1 MAGLKNETEKTFR
14 LELGPGLSRDLPVR
28 TLKGGG
34 DQIASFVMLGD
45 VELNKGCAALLVERM
60 RVQDLLGQFD
70 YIVTLEAKGITLAHE
85 IAALLEHPRFV
96 VIRKTHKRYM
106 EKPIMVPSSSITSGG
121 DQTIVMDGIDIRRI
135 RGKRVLLVED
145 VIATGGSID
154 AACHLIESA
163 GAEVAVIAAV
173 LLKGD
178 YSDPRLI
185 YLQAPEM

>member
-1 MAGLKNETEKTFR
+1 MADKTSETFH
-14 LELGPGLSRDLPVR
+14 LELGPGLSRDLPKR

-34 DQIASFVMLGD
+34 HEIASFVMLGD
-45 VELNKGCAALLVERM
+45 VELNKGCASLLVERM
-60 RVQDLLGQFD
+60 REKDLLREFD

-85 IAALLEHPRFV
+85 IAALLGHPRYV

-121 DQTIVMDGIDIRRI
+121 DQTIVMDGLDIQRI
-135 RGKRVLLVED
+135 RGKKVLLVED

-163 GAEVAVIAAV
+163 GAEVSVIAAV

-178 YSDPRLI
+178 YSDPRLL
-185 YLQAPEM
+185 YLKAPEM

>member
-1 MAGLKNETEKTFR
+1 MSDKNIETFH

-28 TLKGGG
+28 TLKGS
-34 DQIASFVMLGD
+34 DHQIASFVMLGD
-45 VELNKGCAALLVERM
+45 VELNKGCASLLVEKM
-60 RVQDLLGQFD
+60 KEKDLLKEFD

-85 IAALLEHPRFV
+85 MAAILGHPRYV

-121 DQTIVMDGIDIRRI
+121 DQTIVMDGLDIQRI

-163 GAEVAVIAAV
+163 GAEVSVIAAV

-178 YSDPRLI
+178 YSDPRLL
-185 YLQAPEM
+185 YLKAPEM